1 MFSYG
6 NKSGNTCL
14 PLNTTLFDC
23 RTSLYEDSV
32 VLRGGT
38 LVSVILLIS
47 LSFSINLTVISS
59 YFRTVPLHTPNNVHV
74 VSLAFSDA
82 LVSAVSMPV
91 TAVRMS
97 GNQQSVTLNSNTNII
112 ISFPVSFSERYFV
125 LGGHSLTYSS
135 TMCQYSIL

>member
-1 MFSYG
+1 MFSFG

-14 PLNTTLFDC
+14 SGNTTLFDC
-23 RTSLYEDSV
+23 RTSLYEESV
-32 VLRGGT
+32 VLKDSS

-59 YFRTVPLHTPNNVHV
+59 YFRTVHLHTPNNVHV
-74 VSLAFSDA
+74 VSLAVSDA

-97 GNQQSVTLNSNTNII
+97 GNQELVAPHSNRNII
-112 ISFPVSFSERYFV
+112 VSF
-125 LGGHSLTYSS
+125 
-135 TMCQYSIL
+135 